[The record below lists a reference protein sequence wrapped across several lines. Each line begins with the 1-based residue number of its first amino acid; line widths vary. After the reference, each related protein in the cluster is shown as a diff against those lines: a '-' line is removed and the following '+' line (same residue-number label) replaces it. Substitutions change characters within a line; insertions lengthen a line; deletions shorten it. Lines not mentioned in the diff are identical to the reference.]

1 MPTATDI
8 RMDGPL
14 LLQRALEYIIP
25 KVERAAYPELKA
37 EEHIPTSY
45 EGGPGAEMLTQVM
58 LDYRGRAKITSSPGD
73 DPPLVG
79 VVGEAFNASNV
90 KSIEAAYRVTFQE
103 VRAAAFAGVDISAE
117 KAFGAKEM
125 VMRESNRIAYLGDP
139 MAGLYGLF
147 TFPLLPK
154 VLSPIQFDDPV
165 LDPNVMLRHLNQWSN
180 MVYDVITRRTFK
192 ADAVLFPSRVRTV
205 MNTTFRNAN
214 SDTTIMDLWR
224 KSNPQI
230 TYVDDVSEADE
241 AGFGGTP
248 AIIFYKKDPSHVK
261 RFIPQ
266 PIEQLLRYSSDT
278 SKEVLIHE
286 RNGGTFFSRLSAVVV
301 EGVLAQ

>member
-1 MPTATDI
+1 MVTDV
-8 RMDGPL
+8 RLDGPL
-14 LLQRALEYIIP
+14 LLQRALEFIMP
-25 KVERAAYPELKA
+25 EVERAAYPELKA
-37 EEHIPTSY
+37 EQHIPTVNL
-45 EGGPGAEMLTQVM
+45 GGPGAETITQVM

-79 VVGEAFNASNV
+79 VVGEAMSSSNV

-139 MAGLYGLF
+139 AAGLYGLF

-154 VLSPIQFDDPV
+154 VLSPIRFDDPT
-165 LDPNVMLRHLNQWSN
+165 LDPNLMLRYLNSWTN
-180 MVYDVITRRTFK
+180 LVYDVITRRTFK
-192 ADAVLFPSRVRTV
+192 ADAVLMPSRVRTV
-205 MNTTFRNAN
+205 MSTTFRNAN

-248 AIIFYKKDPSHVK
+248 AIIFYKKDPSHV
-261 RFIPQ
+261 RRYIPQ
-266 PIEQLLRYSSDT
+266 PLEQLLHHDSDT

-286 RNGGTFFSRLSAVVV
+286 RNGGTFFSRLSGVVI

>member
-1 MPTATDI
+1 
-8 RMDGPL
+8 MDGPY
-14 LLQRALEYIIP
+14 LLQRA
-25 KVERAAYPELKA
+25 VEHILGEVARAEYPELKA
-37 EEHIPTSY
+37 AQHIPTSF
-45 EGGPGAEMLTQVM
+45 EGGPGAQMLTQVT
-58 LDYRGRAKITSSPGD
+58 LDYRGRAKITSAPGD

-79 VVGEAFNASNV
+79 VVSEAMNASNV
-90 KSIEAAYRVTFQE
+90 KSIEAAWRVTFQE
-103 VRAAAFAGVDISAE
+103 VRTATFAGIDISAE
-117 KAFGAKEM
+117 KALGAKEM
-125 VMRESNRIAYLGDP
+125 VARESNRVSYLGDP
-139 MAGLYGLF
+139 DAGLYGLF

-154 VLSPIQFDDPV
+154 VLSPIQFDDPT
-165 LDPNVMLRHLNQWSN
+165 LDPNLMLRYLNIWSN
-180 MVYDVITRRTFK
+180 MVYDQITRRTFK
-192 ADAVLFPSRVRTV
+192 ADTVLFPSRVRTV
-205 MNTTFRNAN
+205 LNTTFRNAN
-214 SDTTIMDLWR
+214 SDVTLMDLWR

-266 PIEQLLRYSSDT
+266 PIEQLLHHNSDT

-301 EGVLAQ
+301 EGVLAS

>member
-1 MPTATDI
+1 MTTDI
-8 RMDGPL
+8 RLDGPL
-14 LLQRALEYIIP
+14 LLQRALEYIMP
-25 KVERAAYPELKA
+25 EVARAEYPELKA
-37 EEHIPTSY
+37 EQHIPTVTA
-45 EGGPGAEMLTQVM
+45 GGPGAETITQVM
-58 LDYRGRAKITSSPGD
+58 LDYRGRAKITSAPGD

-79 VVGEAFNASNV
+79 VVGEAMNASNV

-103 VRAAAFAGVDISAE
+103 VRAAAFAGIDISAE
-117 KAFGAKEM
+117 KALGAKEM

-139 MAGLYGLF
+139 AAGLYGLF

-154 VLSPIQFDDPV
+154 VLSPIQFDDPA
-165 LDPNVMLRHLNQWSN
+165 LDPNIMLRYLNSWAN
-180 MVYDVITRRTFK
+180 LLYDVITRRTFK
-192 ADAVLFPSRVRTV
+192 ADTVLFPSRVRTI

-261 RFIPQ
+261 RYIPQ
-266 PIEQLLRYSSDT
+266 PIEQLLHHNSDT

-286 RNGGTFFSRLSAVVV
+286 RNGGTFYSRLSGVVV
-301 EGVLAQ
+301 EGVLAS

>member
-1 MPTATDI
+1 MATATEM
-8 RMDGPL
+8 RLDGPIL
-14 LLQRALEYIIP
+14 LGQALDYIIP

-37 EEHIPTSY
+37 AEHIPTSN
-45 EGGPGAEMLTQVM
+45 EGGPGVATITQLM
-58 LDYRGRAKITSSPGD
+58 LDYRGRAKVTSSPGD

-79 VVGEAFNASNV
+79 VVGEAMNASNV

-103 VRAAAFAGVDISAE
+103 VRAAALAGIDISLE
-117 KAFGAKEM
+117 KALGAKEM
-125 VMRESNRIAYLGDP
+125 VMRESNRISYLGDP

-154 VLSPIQFDDPV
+154 VLSPIRFDDPT
-165 LDPNVMLRHLNQWSN
+165 LDPVVMLRYLNIWTN
-180 MVYDVITRRTFK
+180 MVYDQITRRTFK
-192 ADAVLFPSRVRTV
+192 ADTVLFPSRIRTIL
-205 MNTTFRNAN
+205 NTTFRNAS
-214 SDTTIMDLWR
+214 SDVTLMELWR
-224 KSNPQI
+224 KSNTQI

-266 PIEQLLRYSSDT
+266 PIEQLLHHNSDT

-286 RNGGTFFSRLSAVVV
+286 RNGGTSFLRLSAVVI
-301 EGVLAQ
+301 EGVLT

>member
-1 MPTATDI
+1 MSPTDV
-8 RMDGPL
+8 RMDGPY
-14 LLQRALEYIIP
+14 LLQRA
-25 KVERAAYPELKA
+25 VEHILGEVARAEYPELKA
-37 EEHIPTSY
+37 AQHIPTSF
-45 EGGPGAEMLTQVM
+45 EGGPGAQMLTQVT
-58 LDYRGRAKITSSPGD
+58 LDYRGRAKITSAPGD

-79 VVGEAFNASNV
+79 VVSEAMNASNV
-90 KSIEAAYRVTFQE
+90 KSIEAAWRVTFQE
-103 VRAAAFAGVDISAE
+103 VRTATFAGIDISAE
-117 KAFGAKEM
+117 KALGAKEM
-125 VMRESNRIAYLGDP
+125 VARESNRVSYLGDP
-139 MAGLYGLF
+139 DAGLYGLF

-154 VLSPIQFDDPV
+154 VLSPIQFDDPT
-165 LDPNVMLRHLNQWSN
+165 LDPNLMLRYLNIWSN
-180 MVYDVITRRTFK
+180 MVYDQITRRTFK
-192 ADAVLFPSRVRTV
+192 ADTVLFPSRVRTV
-205 MNTTFRNAN
+205 LNTTFRNAN
-214 SDTTIMDLWR
+214 SDVTLMDLWR

-266 PIEQLLRYSSDT
+266 PIEQLLHHNSDT

-301 EGVLAQ
+301 EGVLAS

>member
-1 MPTATDI
+1 MSTTDV
-8 RMDGPL
+8 RMDGPY
-14 LLQRALEYIIP
+14 LLQRA
-25 KVERAAYPELKA
+25 VEHILGEVARAEYPELKA
-37 EEHIPTSY
+37 AQHIPTSF
-45 EGGPGAEMLTQVM
+45 EGGPGAATLNQVTI
-58 LDYRGRAKITSSPGD
+58 DYRGRAKITSSPGD

-79 VVGEAFNASNV
+79 VVGELMNAANV
-90 KSIEAAYRVTFQE
+90 KSIEAAWRVTFQE
-103 VRAAAFAGVDISAE
+103 VRTATFSGIDISAE

-125 VMRESNRIAYLGDP
+125 VLRESNRISYLGDP

-154 VLSPIQFDDPV
+154 VVSPIQFDDPT
-165 LDPNVMLRHLNQWSN
+165 LDPNLMLRYLNVWSN
-180 MVYDVITRRTFK
+180 MVYDQITRRTFK
-192 ADAVLFPSRVRTV
+192 ADTVLFPSRVRTIL
-205 MNTTFRNAN
+205 NTTFRNAN
-214 SDTTIMDLWR
+214 SDVTLMDLWR

-266 PIEQLLRYSSDT
+266 PIEQLVHHNSDT
-278 SKEVLIHE
+278 FKEVLIHE
-286 RNGGTFFSRLSAVVV
+286 RNGGTFFSRLSAVVI
-301 EGVLAQ
+301 EGVLAS